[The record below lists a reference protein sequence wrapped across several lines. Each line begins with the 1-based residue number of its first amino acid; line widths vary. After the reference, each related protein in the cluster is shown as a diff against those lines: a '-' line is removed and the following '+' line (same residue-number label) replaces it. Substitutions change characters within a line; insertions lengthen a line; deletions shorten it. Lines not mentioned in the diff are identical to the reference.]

1 MALLYLDK
9 VDLNYISGGTRMPI
23 YEYECAACG
32 KTSEFIEGF
41 SGGGADKVCSHC
53 SGVSLQRVLSKG
65 VTARM
70 DGIIGDRGG
79 KTCCGSEDRCGEPGS
94 CCR

>member
-1 MALLYLDK
+1 
-9 VDLNYISGGTRMPI
+9 MPI
-23 YEYECAACG
+23 YEYECVSCG
-32 KTSEFIEGF
+32 GLSEFIEVV
-41 SGGGADKVCSHC
+41 SGGATDRMCKHC
-53 SGVSLQRVLSKG
+53 GGVSLRRVLSKG

-79 KTCCGSEDRCGEPGS
+79 KTCCGREDRCGSPPCDEPGS

>member
-32 KTSEFIEGF
+32 KTSEFIEGL
-41 SGGGADKVCSHC
+41 SSVGVDKICSHC
-53 SGVSLQRVLSKG
+53 GGVSLQRVLSKG
-65 VTARM
+65 VTARR
-70 DGIIGDRGG
+70 DGMIGARGG
-79 KTCCGSEDRCGEPGS
+79 KTCCGSENRCGEPGS

>member
-1 MALLYLDK
+1 VALLYLFK
-9 VDLNYISGGTRMPI
+9 LDLKDIPGGNGMPI

-32 KTSEFIEGF
+32 KTSEFIEGL
-41 SGGGADKVCSHC
+41 SGGGADKICSHC
-53 SGVSLQRVLSKG
+53 GNVLLQRVLLKG
-65 VTARM
+65 VTARR

-79 KTCCGSEDRCGEPGS
+79 KTCCGSKEGCREPGT

>member
-1 MALLYLDK
+1 
-9 VDLNYISGGTRMPI
+9 MPI

-32 KTSEFIEGF
+32 RTSEFIEGI
-41 SGGGADKVCSHC
+41 SGGGLDRTCKHC
-53 SGVSLQRVLSKG
+53 GGVSLQRVPSRG
-65 VTARM
+65 VTARR

-79 KTCCGSEDRCGEPGS
+79 KTCCGREDNSGSPPCDEPGS